1 MDLMARSATAWLQA
15 IALFVLA
22 AIALAALTYTIAASM
37 GAAPWLVAPLAFG
50 DTIIPAGGM
59 YLQITVTALL
69 VGLMFFV
76 PSAMRTMRLETS
88 HRNFALKM
96 EDVARA
102 YHHVHAADR
111 AGIFTLSSEFDAVRE
126 RIAFL
131 RDHPDLQELEA
142 DVIEV
147 AAQMGQTSR
156 HLAEVYSDDKIAR
169 AKAFLAERQE
179 EIERQQEMIVKA
191 QQTAR
196 ELRRWGDQIHLEES
210 VVASQLERLTAEL
223 DEILPELGLIRDGS
237 ETNVVRMAKP
247 AE

>member
-1 MDLMARSATAWLQA
+1 MTAFARSTTAWLHGISVFL
-15 IALFVLA
+15 IA
-22 AIALAALTYTIAASM
+22 ALAAGILAYTTAAAL
-37 GAAPWLVAPLAFG
+37 GAAPWLTAPLTFG
-50 DTIIPAGGM
+50 DTLIAGGGM
-59 YLQITVTALL
+59 YLQIALTALL
-69 VGLMFFV
+69 VGLVFLI
-76 PSAMRTMRLETS
+76 PSALRTMRLETS
-88 HRNFALKM
+88 HRDFALKM
-96 EDVARA
+96 DDIARA

-156 HLAEVYSDDKIAR
+156 HLAEIYSDDKVAR

-179 EIERQQEMIVKA
+179 EIERQQELIVKA

-210 VVASQLERLTAEL
+210 VVASQLERLSAEL
-223 DEILPELGLIRDGS
+223 DEILPQLGLPDGS
-237 ETNVVRMAKP
+237 KTNVVRMAKP